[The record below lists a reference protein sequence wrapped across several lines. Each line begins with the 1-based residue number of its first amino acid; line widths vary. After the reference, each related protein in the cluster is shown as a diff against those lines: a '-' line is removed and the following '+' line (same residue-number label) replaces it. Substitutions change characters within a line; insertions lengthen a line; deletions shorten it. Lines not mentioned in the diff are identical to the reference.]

1 MYSYFNLFNLSYVN
15 YFQNQLIH
23 TRMGLFKVIRKW
35 VKYYERML
43 QDKENRGNIGTNKD
57 LSTDTLN
64 TIFLLLIL
72 YWEVKLFYQNYHMN
86 NEVKNALK

>member
-1 MYSYFNLFNLSYVN
+1 
-15 YFQNQLIH
+15 
-23 TRMGLFKVIRKW
+23 MGLFKVIRKW
-35 VKYYERML
+35 VKYYEKML

-72 YWEVKLFYQNYHMN
+72 YWEAKLFYQNYHMN

>member
-1 MYSYFNLFNLSYVN
+1 MFSYINLFNLSY
-15 YFQNQLIH
+15 FQNQLTH

-57 LSTDTLN
+57 LSTDTLS

-72 YWEVKLFYQNYHMN
+72 DWEVKLFYQKNYHMN
-86 NEVKNALK
+86 NEVKNASK

>member
-1 MYSYFNLFNLSYVN
+1 
-15 YFQNQLIH
+15 
-23 TRMGLFKVIRKW
+23 MGLFKVIRKW
-35 VKYYERML
+35 IKYYERML

-86 NEVKNALK
+86 NEVKNASK